1 MCLRELCFVCPFEC
15 LDILLKGVAL
25 DACSDFGEEKVHRVV
40 VVELEEGP

>member
-1 MCLRELCFVCPFEC
+1 MCLRELSFVCPLEG

-25 DACSDFGEEKVHRVV
+25 DACSDFGEEKVHCVV